1 VALGAARPHRG
12 PALALALARSCHPE
26 PTLAVTAVTTA
37 LAAAAGRE
45 APGLV
50 ATAAAVLAGQLSVG
64 WCNDAVD
71 AERDRL
77 VGRRD
82 KPVARGEISARVV
95 GTAAGLALLASVPL
109 SLLSGW
115 RAALVHLVAVLLA
128 WAYDLGG
135 KATVVSVVPYTVSFA
150 LLPAFVT
157 LGLPG
162 APWPPWW
169 ALTAGAALGAGAH
182 FANVLPDLAD
192 DARTGVRGLPHR
204 LGARISS
211 LAAVGLL
218 AAASTV
224 LVVAPGRFGD
234 PGRAAPPVVVAG
246 LAGAVAV
253 LLGIGIGLGRRS
265 GSRAL
270 FRVALVLALLDVL
283 LLLAR
288 GDALA
293 GLGG

>member
-1 VALGAARPHRG
+1 M
-12 PALALALARSCHPE
+12 
-26 PTLAVTAVTTA
+26 TTA
-37 LAAAAGRE
+37 LAAAAGRS
-45 APGLV
+45 APGLA

-71 AERDRL
+71 AERDRR

-82 KPVARGEISARVV
+82 KPVARGEVSPRLV

-135 KATVVSVVPYTVSFA
+135 KATVVSVVPYAVSFA

-169 ALTAGAALGAGAH
+169 VVAAGAALGAGAH
-182 FANVLPDLAD
+182 FANVLPDLD
-192 DARTGVRGLPHR
+192 DDVDTGVRGLPHR
-204 LGARISS
+204 LGSRISS

-218 AAASTV
+218 AGASTI

-234 PGRAAPPVVVAG
+234 PGRAVPPSGAAALVAAIAVV
-246 LAGAVAV
+246 L
-253 LLGIGIGLGRRS
+253 GLGVGL
-265 GSRAL
+265 GSRTGSRGL
-270 FRVALVLALLDVL
+270 FRTALVLALLDVL

-288 GDALA
+288 GGALR
-293 GLGG
+293 

>member
-1 VALGAARPHRG
+1 M
-12 PALALALARSCHPE
+12 
-26 PTLAVTAVTTA
+26 TTA
-37 LAAAAGRE
+37 LAAAAGRS
-45 APGLV
+45 APGLA

-71 AERDRL
+71 AERDRR

-82 KPVARGEISARVV
+82 KPVARGEVSPRLV

-135 KATVVSVVPYTVSFA
+135 KATVVSVVPYAVSFA

-169 ALTAGAALGAGAH
+169 VVAAGAALGAGAH
-182 FANVLPDLAD
+182 FANVLPDLD
-192 DARTGVRGLPHR
+192 DDVDTGVRGLPHR
-204 LGARISS
+204 LGSRISS

-218 AAASTV
+218 AGASTI

-234 PGRAAPPVVVAG
+234 PGRAVPPSGAAALVVAI
-246 LAGAVAV
+246 AVV
-253 LLGIGIGLGRRS
+253 LGLGVGL
-265 GSRAL
+265 GSRTGSRGL
-270 FRVALVLALLDVL
+270 FRTALVLALLDVL

-288 GDALA
+288 GGALR
-293 GLGG
+293 